1 MKFVC
6 DRCQTRYSIADE
18 KVRQKILRI
27 RCKTCGNVI
36 VVQGERSAGWGGD
49 AAMDSGALAEHL
61 EAAKT
66 AVSSGPKSVPSSIP
80 RPAPPSAPRTIP
92 SRPSSAPKAAPA
104 SAPRLAV
111 PGPPPLP
118 PLAAGPGPDPLGGR
132 VEWYLAIGGVRSGP
146 FSRAE
151 AAQRAIAAKPGKTV
165 HVWKEGMP
173 GWKLADEVSVIAR
186 ELNVLRPPPPPP
198 PPDPQMAPPA
208 SRKVAAM
215 PPSVAKSAKAAQ
227 APFAPLFPGKP
238 LTPSPASISDA
249 LEIAVE
255 MDSEAFADSTTKKK
269 DIPYQ
274 SKQPGKGSFSD
285 VTTKKGKNLRDLEAD
300 PLFESVPTFAEA
312 DRAPLPVQPQPPVAA
327 KVTPPPAIAVPAGLS
342 HPPRLASPAASSP
355 ALPALQTAPAVSA
368 SQPDLGGVSEVIRA
382 VAASDPPSSPEQVFP
397 EPIVPSPSE
406 TLPEQLSSN
415 SGFLGGKRSGVK
427 YLVAAGAI
435 VVLVILIVLVTLR
448 MDSRRVPDVAPTPS
462 STREPEA
469 VPEPGPAAVELPKPV
484 PLPLAEE
491 KPAPAPAPR
500 GKGKHGYGRTSRRVD
515 VGPAPERQPAPTPA
529 AKPTLPVRP
538 NPFDETKAVSQSQ
551 ISAVVRNKANQD
563 GLKSC
568 YERALKMDNH
578 LTSGRID
585 VTVSIGTSGIV
596 QRVVI
601 NAPSSFI
608 LVEPCIKSAV
618 KRWVFP
624 PSSEEYGTNFPL
636 IMQGGM

>member
-1 MKFVC
+1 
-6 DRCQTRYSIADE
+6 
-18 KVRQKILRI
+18 
-27 RCKTCGNVI
+27 
-36 VVQGERSAGWGGD
+36 
-49 AAMDSGALAEHL
+49 
-61 EAAKT
+61 
-66 AVSSGPKSVPSSIP
+66 
-80 RPAPPSAPRTIP
+80 
-92 SRPSSAPKAAPA
+92 
-104 SAPRLAV
+104 
-111 PGPPPLP
+111 
-118 PLAAGPGPDPLGGR
+118 

-208 SRKVAAM
+208 SPKVAAM

-227 APFAPLFPGKP
+227 APSAPLFPGKS

-300 PLFESVPTFAEA
+300 PLFESVPTFAEP
-312 DRAPLPVQPQPPVAA
+312 DRPPLPVQPQPPVAA
-327 KVTPPPAIAVPAGLS
+327 RVTPPPAIAVPAGLS

-355 ALPALQTAPAVSA
+355 ALPALQTDPTVSA

-382 VAASDPPSSPEQVFP
+382 VAASDPLSSPEQVFP

-529 AKPTLPVRP
+529 AKPTLAVRP